1 MPQFRILPEKKS
13 SFLRACDSRLGARD
27 LLGEY
32 VRELR
37 ADAVAEQGGGFT
49 VAPRAGEDGGAAGSD
64 ALDDVRAQAVLEGER
79 RWR

>member
-1 MPQFRILPEKKS
+1 MGRV
-13 SFLRACDSRLGARD
+13 SRLVVACARD
-27 LLGEY
+27 FLGEY

-37 ADAVAEQGGGFT
+37 ADAVAEHGGGFT

-79 RWR
+79 GEVGDGRG